1 MGVED
6 DPIVM
11 GFLRLP
17 AAQAATVNE
26 IDVNAGKA
34 KLKSTMDPKPKG
46 GWPIKGHRT

>member
-17 AAQAATVNE
+17 ATQVATVNE

-34 KLKSTMDPKPKG
+34 KLKSTMDPQSKG
-46 GWPIKGHRT
+46 GGPL